1 MTGGQPET
9 DRAAEVE
16 QVHHEP
22 LEAQP
27 VDETLDHLG
36 EGVEGVGRV
45 SRGLGVTEA
54 RVVGGDQV
62 VPGAGLDGPHL
73 LEAMNRRARRGFAR
87 ASHQ

>member
-54 RVVGGDQV
+54 RVVGATRWYR
-62 VPGAGLDGPHL
+62 VPGSTAPTSS
-73 LEAMNRRARRGFAR
+73 RR
-87 ASHQ
+87 